1 MKLLVAGIESS
12 GPAPEISAAPAS
24 RTIVVSGTFEIAMV
38 FTPRVSA
45 SRCAAI
51 VSAVSPDCVMTITI
65 GSTAAW
71 VER

>member
-1 MKLLVAGIESS
+1 M
-12 GPAPEISAAPAS
+12 
-24 RTIVVSGTFEIAMV
+24 AMV
-38 FTPRVSA
+38 FTPRVRA

-51 VSAVSPDCVMTITI
+51 VSAVSPDCVITITI